1 MRLLRIFTIAGICF
15 SLGNLQAQV
24 TTSSGVVRTT
34 TSFSGPITGIK
45 GLPYSADEVHE
56 LTRILADGTR
66 IQEETH
72 GKSFRDS
79 EGRTRTE
86 SEIVMHVGN
95 GARIQHITIFDPIE
109 RVLIN
114 IDPKSKVA
122 IIIPLPTPRTSAAKA
137 DSQKTD
143 SQKMPKPADKS
154 VYEHLGTE
162 EIDGF
167 SATGDRITRTIE
179 IGQIGNDKPVVSVFE
194 TWTATDLKA
203 VLRSKTD
210 DPENGQR
217 TMKLVN
223 IQRDEPDPALF
234 RIPEGYTVND
244 KRTNN

>member
-1 MRLLRIFTIAGICF
+1 
-15 SLGNLQAQV
+15 
-24 TTSSGVVRTT
+24 
-34 TSFSGPITGIK
+34 
-45 GLPYSADEVHE
+45 
-56 LTRILADGTR
+56 
-66 IQEETH
+66 
-72 GKSFRDS
+72 
-79 EGRTRTE
+79 
-86 SEIVMHVGN
+86 
-95 GARIQHITIFDPIE
+95 
-109 RVLIN
+109 
-114 IDPKSKVA
+114 
-122 IIIPLPTPRTSAAKA
+122 
-137 DSQKTD
+137 
-143 SQKMPKPADKS
+143 MPKPADKS